1 MAGESRGGPRGD
13 GAGYQQHWLWQAKM
27 TDEEIIRGSSCL
39 EAYKEKL
46 TRDYK
51 PEVLYFSSQT
61 KLYKLSVVGSA
72 LANWV

>member
-1 MAGESRGGPRGD
+1 
-13 GAGYQQHWLWQAKM
+13 M